1 MPIYKKSEV
10 NTIYEEDGSIT
21 LVFPSTAT
29 DAEYGGRTVPIG
41 EGAKLDRDFSIN
53 LSKPSETKE
62 GKKVNTAGSHNFRP
76 KVKFKGNELGEVQI
90 GNETDETSD
99 SAVFVASMADNK
111 KETENAVKSTYWIGV
126 GLYPELRDYFYNGKY
141 SEEEMAKI
149 ITKYSKGLGSPDKPK
164 NFKNKALSEY
174 EARNNDKSVPGPEER
189 TKVNFKK

>member
-1 MPIYKKSEV
+1 MLLRAL
-10 NTIYEEDGSIT
+10 TG
-21 LVFPSTAT
+21 
-29 DAEYGGRTVPIG
+29 
-41 EGAKLDRDFSIN
+41 
-53 LSKPSETKE
+53 
-62 GKKVNTAGSHNFRP
+62 
-76 KVKFKGNELGEVQI
+76 
-90 GNETDETSD
+90 
-99 SAVFVASMADNK
+99 
-111 KETENAVKSTYWIGV
+111 IGV